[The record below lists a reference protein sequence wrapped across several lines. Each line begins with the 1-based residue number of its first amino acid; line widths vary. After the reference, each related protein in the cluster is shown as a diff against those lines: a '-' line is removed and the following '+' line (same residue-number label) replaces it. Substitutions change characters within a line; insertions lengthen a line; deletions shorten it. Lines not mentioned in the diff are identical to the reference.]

1 MCKSHQ
7 PDMVTVTYQNQD
19 LLIQIYF
26 LYSIYKDE
34 ILNNS
39 LLITD
44 WDSSAT
50 KVGGKVP
57 VLQACETRKSPGV
70 GVVVVGPSVV
80 VKAGVVDVAPG
91 CTPLIFFNAQRNFS
105 LTSLLV
111 NASI

>member
-1 MCKSHQ
+1 MQIASAGYGDCDIPKSG
-7 PDMVTVTYQNQD
+7 PFNSD
-19 LLIQIYF
+19 IF